1 MAEQKT
7 LQTMDDNE
15 FLGKVDELFEWL
27 ARQAG
32 EGPIENWTLEGI
44 QAEIRRRIMERHAAA
59 AIESEP
65 EKIKIEVEEIELTAA
80 KGVHPPARAVFYTIS
95 LFNSRFSWDERCTSQ
110 AEAKKFLRGVEAA
123 ASLGLALEKA
133 TDILP

>member
-7 LQTMDDNE
+7 LQKMDANE

-32 EGPIENWTLEGI
+32 EGPIESWTLAGI
-44 QAEIRRRIMERHAAA
+44 QSEIRRRIMEGCAAVV
-59 AIESEP
+59 IEQKP
-65 EKIKIEVEEIELTAA
+65 EKVKIEIEEIELTSA
-80 KGVHPPARAVFYTIS
+80 KGVHPPARTVFYDVK
-95 LFNSRFSWDERCTSQ
+95 LFNPRLSWNERCASQ

-123 ASLGLALEKA
+123 ASFGLTLEKA
-133 TDILP
+133 ADILP

>member
-1 MAEQKT
+1 MSQQKT
-7 LQTMDDNE
+7 LQTMEDQE

-32 EGPIENWTLEGI
+32 EGPIENWTLAGI
-44 QAEIRRRIMERHAAA
+44 QAEIRRRIMEGHAAVV
-59 AIESEP
+59 IEPEP
-65 EKIKIEVEEIELTAA
+65 EKIKIEVEEIELSSA
-80 KGVHPPARAVFYTIS
+80 KGVHPPARAVFYNVT
-95 LFNSRFSWDERCTSQ
+95 LFNSRSSWDERCTSP

-123 ASLGLALEKA
+123 ASFGLTLEKA